1 MSNRTATIHRKTKET
16 DIELTVNLDGEG
28 RFDINTGAGFFDHM
42 LSHVARHGLV
52 DITLKASGDLHV
64 DAHHT
69 VEDVA
74 LCLGSAIDEA
84 LGDKR
89 GIVRFGSAVVPMENS
104 LAEVAIDLGGRPCFV
119 YNVDYKA
126 DKVGDFDI
134 ELVEEFLRSVTNT
147 AKMNLH
153 VNVPYG
159 SNNHHTAEAIFKAL
173 GRALRQAVAPDP
185 RNSDVPSTKGVL

>member
-1 MSNRTATIHRKTKET
+1 MANRIAKVQRKTKET
-16 DIELTVNLDGEG
+16 EIELTVDLDGAG
-28 RFDINTGAGFFDHM
+28 KYDIATGAGFFDHM
-42 LSHVARHGLV
+42 LSHLARHGLL
-52 DITLKASGDLHV
+52 DIALAAKGDLHV

-84 LGDKR
+84 LGDKK

-119 YNVDYKA
+119 YNVEYGA
-126 DKVGDFDI
+126 DKVGEFDV
-134 ELVEEFLRSVTNT
+134 ELVEEFLRSLTNT

-159 SNNHHTAEAIFKAL
+159 SNNHHMAEAIFKAL
-173 GRALRQAVAPDP
+173 GRALRQAVGPDE
-185 RNSDVPSTKGVL
+185 RNSEVPSTKGIL

>member
-1 MSNRTATIHRKTKET
+1 MANRIAKVQRKTKET
-16 DIELTVNLDGEG
+16 EIELTVDLDGAG
-28 RFDINTGAGFFDHM
+28 QYDIATGAGFFDHM
-42 LSHVARHGLV
+42 LSHLARHGLL
-52 DITLKASGDLHV
+52 DITLAAKGDLHV

-84 LGDKR
+84 LGDKK

-119 YNVDYKA
+119 YNVEYGA
-126 DKVGDFDI
+126 DKVGEFDV
-134 ELVEEFLRSVTNT
+134 ELVEEFLRSLTNT

-159 SNNHHTAEAIFKAL
+159 SNNHHMAEAIFKAL
-173 GRALRQAVAPDP
+173 GRALRQAVGPDE
-185 RNSDVPSTKGVL
+185 RNSEVPSTKGVL

>member
-1 MSNRTATIHRKTKET
+1 MADRKATIERKTKET
-16 DIELTVNLDGEG
+16 EIVLTVNLDGSG
-28 RFDINTGAGFFDHM
+28 RSEVSTGAGFFDHM
-42 LSHVARHGLV
+42 LDHVARHGLF
-52 DITLKASGDLHV
+52 DITVAATGDLHV

-84 LGDKR
+84 LGDKK
-89 GIVRFGSAVVPMENS
+89 GIVRFGAATVPMENS

-119 YNVDYKA
+119 YNVVYKG
-126 DKVGDFDI
+126 DKIGEFDI
-134 ELVEEFLRSVTNT
+134 ELVEEFLRSLTNT

-159 SNNHHTAEAIFKAL
+159 ANNHHTAEAIFKAL
-173 GRALRQAVAPDP
+173 GRALRQAVG
-185 RNSDVPSTKGVL
+185 SDSRSDEVPSTKGVL